1 MKPGFFIMERGI
13 MSASWLGRWT
23 AADPIGV
30 RDGLNLFNYG
40 HCNPV
45 CFTDTQGTE
54 NIPVTD
60 VDRKVKQL
68 TPNQLWHHLA
78 GLID

>member
-13 MSASWLGRWT
+13 MRHGWDEWGS
-23 AADPIGV
+23 ADPIGV

-45 CFTDTQGTE
+45 CFTDSKEPKTFRLLMSIE
-54 NIPVTD
+54 
-60 VDRKVKQL
+60 K
-68 TPNQLWHHLA
+68 
-78 GLID
+78 